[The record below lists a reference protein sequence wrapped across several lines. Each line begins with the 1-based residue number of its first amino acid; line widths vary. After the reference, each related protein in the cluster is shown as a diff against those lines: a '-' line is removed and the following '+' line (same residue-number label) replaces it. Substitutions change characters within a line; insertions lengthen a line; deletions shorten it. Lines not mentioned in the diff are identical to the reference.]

1 MEIGVIFPQTEI
13 EPDVVAVRDFAQ
25 AAQDIGYSYLFIAD
39 HVLGAD
45 ASAYD
50 HPLFGMY
57 NHETVVHES
66 LTTMG
71 YLAAVAPK
79 LGLMSGILILPQRQ
93 TALVA
98 KQAAEIDVLCGGKLR
113 LGIGVGWNFV
123 EYEALGMNF
132 NDRGAR
138 SAEQIEVMREL
149 WTKESV
155 DFHGKWHDVTH
166 AGIKSPAGAAAP
178 SRSGWAWAA
187 RWRPSR
193 PDVALRRV
201 ARIADGWCPNFSPDE
216 SGYALQEK
224 VHNYMAEYG
233 RDPSELGLDG
243 RMGTAGSPP
252 DAWGERVAAWRRDG
266 RVALVHRK
274 PSRRAQDSR
283 RPHRNDAPVQRCRR
297 VLGRSF
303 NHAKL
308 SSHAIPI
315 SPTG

>member
-13 EPDVVAVRDFAQ
+13 EPDVVAIRDFAQ
-25 AAQDIGYSYLFIAD
+25 AAQDMGYSYLFIAD

-45 ASAYD
+45 AGAYD

-57 NHETVVHES
+57 NHKTVVHES

-71 YLAAVAPK
+71 YLAAVAPGM
-79 LGLMSGILILPQRQ
+79 GLMSGILILPQRQ

-98 KQAAEIDVLCGGKLR
+98 KQAAEIDVLCGGRLR

-132 NDRGAR
+132 QDRGAR
-138 SAEQIEVMREL
+138 SAEQIEVMRQL

-155 DFHGKWHDVTH
+155 DFHGRWHDITH
-166 AGIKSPAGAAAP
+166 AGINPLPLQRPIPVWLGVGSPLAP
-178 SRSGWAWAA
+178 I
-187 RWRPSR
+187 P

-201 ARIADGWCPNFSPDE
+201 ARIADGWCPNFAPDE
-216 SGYALQEK
+216 SGYAMQEK

-243 RMGTAGSPP
+243 RMGTAGSSPE
-252 DAWGERVAAWRRDG
+252 DWAEKVSAWRDMG
-266 RVALVHRK
+266 ASHL
-274 PSRRAQDSR
+274 SIENRRAGLKTADDHIDMMR
-283 RPHRNDAPVQRCRR
+283 RFKEAVE
-297 VLGRSF
+297 F
-303 NHAKL
+303 
-308 SSHAIPI
+308 
-315 SPTG
+315 

>member
-13 EPDVVAVRDFAQ
+13 EPDVVAIRDFAQ
-25 AAQDIGYSYLFIAD
+25 AAQDMGYSYLFIAD

-57 NHETVVHES
+57 NHESVVHES

-71 YLAAVAPK
+71 YLAAVAPN

-98 KQAAEIDVLCGGKLR
+98 KQAAEIDVLCGGRLR

-123 EYEALGMNF
+123 EYEALGMSF
-132 NDRGAR
+132 HDRGAR

-155 DFHGKWHDVTH
+155 DFHGKWHDITH
-166 AGIKSPAGAAAP
+166 AGINPLPLQRPIPVWLGVGSPVAP
-178 SRSGWAWAA
+178 I
-187 RWRPSR
+187 P

-243 RMGTAGSPP
+243 RMGTAGASPE
-252 DAWGERVAAWRRDG
+252 DWGERVAAWREMG
-266 RVALVHRK
+266 ASHL
-274 PSRRAQDSR
+274 SIENRRAGLNTADDHIEMMR
-283 RPHRNDAPVQRCRR
+283 RFKEAVE
-297 VLGRSF
+297 L
-303 NHAKL
+303 
-308 SSHAIPI
+308 
-315 SPTG
+315 

>member
-25 AAQDIGYSYLFIAD
+25 AAQDMGYSYLFIAD

-138 SAEQIEVMREL
+138 SAEQIEVMRQL
-149 WTKESV
+149 WTNESV
-155 DFHGKWHDVTH
+155 DFHGQWHDITH
-166 AGIKSPAGAAAP
+166 AGINPLPVQRPIPVWLGVGSPLAP
-178 SRSGWAWAA
+178 I
-187 RWRPSR
+187 P

-201 ARIADGWCPNFSPDE
+201 ARIADGWCPNFAPDE

-233 RDPSELGLDG
+233 RNPSELGLDG

-252 DAWGERVAAWRRDG
+252 EAWSDRVAAWRKMG
-266 RVALVHRK
+266 ASHL
-274 PSRRAQDSR
+274 SIENRRAGLKTAGDHIEMMSR
-283 RPHRNDAPVQRCRR
+283 FKEAVE
-297 VLGRSF
+297 F
-303 NHAKL
+303 
-308 SSHAIPI
+308 
-315 SPTG
+315 

>member
-25 AAQDIGYSYLFIAD
+25 AAQDMGYSYLFIAD

-132 NDRGAR
+132 HDRGAR

-155 DFHGKWHDVTH
+155 DFHGKWHDITH
-166 AGIKSPAGAAAP
+166 AGINPLPVQRPIPVWLGVGSPLAP
-178 SRSGWAWAA
+178 I
-187 RWRPSR
+187 P

-201 ARIADGWCPNFSPDE
+201 ARIADGWCPNFAPDE

-252 DAWGERVAAWRRDG
+252 EAWSDRVAAWREMG
-266 RVALVHRK
+266 ASHL
-274 PSRRAQDSR
+274 SIENRRAGLKTAGEHIEMMR
-283 RPHRNDAPVQRCRR
+283 RFKEAVE
-297 VLGRSF
+297 F
-303 NHAKL
+303 
-308 SSHAIPI
+308 
-315 SPTG
+315 

>member
-25 AAQDIGYSYLFIAD
+25 AAQDMGYSYLFIAD

-132 NDRGAR
+132 HDRGAR

-155 DFHGKWHDVTH
+155 DFHGKWHDITH
-166 AGIKSPAGAAAP
+166 AGINPLPVQRPIPVWLGVGSPLAP
-178 SRSGWAWAA
+178 I
-187 RWRPSR
+187 P

-201 ARIADGWCPNFSPDE
+201 ARIADGWCPNFAPDE
-216 SGYALQEK
+216 SGYAMQEK

-252 DAWGERVAAWRRDG
+252 EAWGDRVAAWREMG
-266 RVALVHRK
+266 ASHL
-274 PSRRAQDSR
+274 SIENRRAGLKTAGDHIEMMR
-283 RPHRNDAPVQRCRR
+283 RFKEAVE
-297 VLGRSF
+297 F
-303 NHAKL
+303 
-308 SSHAIPI
+308 
-315 SPTG
+315 

>member
-13 EPDVVAVRDFAQ
+13 EPDVVAIRDFAQ
-25 AAQDIGYSYLFIAD
+25 AAEDMGYSYLFIAD

-66 LTTMG
+66 LTTMS

-155 DFHGKWHDVTH
+155 DFHGRWHDITH
-166 AGIKSPAGAAAP
+166 AGINPLPVQRPIPVWLGVGSPLAP
-178 SRSGWAWAA
+178 I
-187 RWRPSR
+187 P

-201 ARIADGWCPNFSPDE
+201 ARIADGWCPNFAPDE

-252 DAWGERVAAWRRDG
+252 EAWGDRVAAWREMG
-266 RVALVHRK
+266 ASHL
-274 PSRRAQDSR
+274 SIENRRAGLKTADDHIEMMR
-283 RPHRNDAPVQRCRR
+283 RFKEAVE
-297 VLGRSF
+297 L
-303 NHAKL
+303 
-308 SSHAIPI
+308 
-315 SPTG
+315 

>member
-13 EPDVVAVRDFAQ
+13 EPDVAAIRDFAQ
-25 AAQDIGYSYLFIAD
+25 AAQDMGYSYLFIAD

-57 NHETVVHES
+57 NHESVVHES

-71 YLAAVAPK
+71 YLAAVAPGM
-79 LGLMSGILILPQRQ
+79 GLMSGILILPQRQ

-132 NDRGAR
+132 QDRGAR
-138 SAEQIEVMREL
+138 SAEQIAVMREL
-149 WTKESV
+149 WTKETV
-155 DFHGKWHDVTH
+155 DFHGKWHDITH
-166 AGIKSPAGAAAP
+166 AGINPLPVQRPIPVWLGVGSPLSP
-178 SRSGWAWAA
+178 I
-187 RWRPSR
+187 P

-233 RDPSELGLDG
+233 RDPTELGLDG
-243 RMGTAGSPP
+243 RLSTAGASPE
-252 DAWGERVAAWRRDG
+252 DWVERVGAWREMG
-266 RVALVHRK
+266 ASHL
-274 PSRRAQDSR
+274 SIENRRAGLRTADDHIEMMR
-283 RPHRNDAPVQRCRR
+283 RFKEAVE
-297 VLGRSF
+297 F
-303 NHAKL
+303 
-308 SSHAIPI
+308 
-315 SPTG
+315 

>member
-1 MEIGVIFPQTEI
+1 
-13 EPDVVAVRDFAQ
+13 
-25 AAQDIGYSYLFIAD
+25 
-39 HVLGAD
+39 
-45 ASAYD
+45 
-50 HPLFGMY
+50 
-57 NHETVVHES
+57 
-66 LTTMG
+66 
-71 YLAAVAPK
+71 
-79 LGLMSGILILPQRQ
+79 MSGILILPQRQ

-155 DFHGKWHDVTH
+155 DFHGRWHDITH
-166 AGIKSPAGAAAP
+166 AGINPLPVQRPIPVWLGVGSPLAP
-178 SRSGWAWAA
+178 I
-187 RWRPSR
+187 P

-201 ARIADGWCPNFSPDE
+201 ARIADGWCPNFRAPDE

-252 DAWGERVAAWRRDG
+252 EAWGDRVAAWRRNGGLPPFHREPQG
-266 RVALVHRK
+266 RAE
-274 PSRRAQDSR
+274 DSR
-283 RPHRNDAPVQRCRR
+283 GAHRDDAPVQGSRR
-297 VLGRSF
+297 VLGES
-303 NHAKL
+303 A
-308 SSHAIPI
+308 SHAPGFQPRDPWLRR
-315 SPTG
+315 SRCRRLLGRDCRALGR

>member
-1 MEIGVIFPQTEI
+1 MEIGIIFPQTEI

-25 AAQDIGYSYLFIAD
+25 AAQELGYSYFFIAD

-45 ASAYD
+45 SGAYD
-50 HPLFGMY
+50 HPLFRMY

-71 YLAAVAPK
+71 YLAAVTPEM
-79 LGLMSGILILPQRQ
+79 GLMSGILILPQRQ

-98 KQAAEIDVLCGGKLR
+98 KQAAEIDVLCGGRLR

-132 NDRGAR
+132 QDRGAR
-138 SAEQIEVMREL
+138 SAEQIEVMRQL

-155 DFHGKWHDVTH
+155 DFHGKWHDITH
-166 AGIKSPAGAAAP
+166 AGINPLPVQRPIPVWLGVGSPLAP
-178 SRSGWAWAA
+178 I
-187 RWRPSR
+187 P

-243 RMGTAGSPP
+243 RLGTAGASP
-252 DAWGERVAAWRRDG
+252 DDWAQKVSAWREMG
-266 RVALVHRK
+266 ASHL
-274 PSRRAQDSR
+274 SIENRRAGLKTADDHIDMMR
-283 RPHRNDAPVQRCRR
+283 RFKEAVE
-297 VLGRSF
+297 F
-303 NHAKL
+303 
-308 SSHAIPI
+308 
-315 SPTG
+315 

>member
-13 EPDVVAVRDFAQ
+13 EPDVAAIRDFAQ
-25 AAQDIGYSYLFIAD
+25 AAQDMGYSYLFIAD

-57 NHETVVHES
+57 NHESVVHES

-71 YLAAVAPK
+71 YLAAVAPNM
-79 LGLMSGILILPQRQ
+79 GLMSGILILPQRQ

-138 SAEQIEVMREL
+138 SVEQIQVMREL

-155 DFHGKWHDVTH
+155 DFHGKWHDITH
-166 AGIKSPAGAAAP
+166 AGINPLPVQRPIPVWLGVGSPAAP
-178 SRSGWAWAA
+178 I
-187 RWRPSR
+187 P

-201 ARIADGWCPNFSPDE
+201 ARIADGWCPNFGPDE
-216 SGYALQEK
+216 AGYALQEK

-243 RMGTAGSPP
+243 RLKTAGNSPE
-252 DAWGERVAAWRRDG
+252 DWVEEVAGWRKMG
-266 RVALVHRK
+266 ASHL
-274 PSRRAQDSR
+274 SIENRRAGLKTADDHIEMMR
-283 RPHRNDAPVQRCRR
+283 RFKKAVE
-297 VLGRSF
+297 F
-303 NHAKL
+303 
-308 SSHAIPI
+308 
-315 SPTG
+315 

>member
-13 EPDVVAVRDFAQ
+13 EPDVAAIRDFAQ
-25 AAQDIGYSYLFIAD
+25 AAQDMGYSYLFIAD

-57 NHETVVHES
+57 NHESVVHES

-71 YLAAVAPK
+71 YLAVAAPGM
-79 LGLMSGILILPQRQ
+79 GLMSGILILPQRQ

-98 KQAAEIDVLCGGKLR
+98 KQAAEIDILCGGRLR

-138 SAEQIEVMREL
+138 SAEQIAVMREL

-155 DFHGKWHDVTH
+155 DFHGKWHDITH
-166 AGIKSPAGAAAP
+166 AGINPLPVQRPIPVWLGVGSPAAP
-178 SRSGWAWAA
+178 I
-187 RWRPSR
+187 P

-201 ARIADGWCPNFSPDE
+201 ARIADGWCPNFGPDE
-216 SGYALQEK
+216 AGYALREK
-224 VHNYMAEYG
+224 VQGYMAEYG
-233 RDPSELGLDG
+233 RNPSELGLDG
-243 RMGTAGSPP
+243 RLKTAGASPE
-252 DAWGERVAAWRRDG
+252 DWADEAADWRKMG
-266 RVALVHRK
+266 ASHL
-274 PSRRAQDSR
+274 SIENRRAGLKTADEHIEMMR
-283 RPHRNDAPVQRCRR
+283 RFKEAVE
-297 VLGRSF
+297 F
-303 NHAKL
+303 
-308 SSHAIPI
+308 
-315 SPTG
+315 

>member
-13 EPDVVAVRDFAQ
+13 EADVAAIRDFAQ
-25 AAQDIGYSYLFIAD
+25 AAQDMGYSYLFIAD

-57 NHETVVHES
+57 NHESVVHES

-71 YLAAVAPK
+71 YLAAVVPGM
-79 LGLMSGILILPQRQ
+79 GLMSGILILPQRQ

-132 NDRGAR
+132 HDRGAR
-138 SAEQIEVMREL
+138 SVEQIQVMRQL
-149 WTKESV
+149 WTRESV
-155 DFHGKWHDVTH
+155 DFHGKWHDITY
-166 AGIKSPAGAAAP
+166 AGINPLPVQRPIPVWLGVGSPAAP
-178 SRSGWAWAA
+178 I
-187 RWRPSR
+187 P

-201 ARIADGWCPNFSPDE
+201 ARIADGWCPNFAPDE

-224 VHNYMAEYG
+224 VHGYMAEYG
-233 RDPSELGLDG
+233 RDSSELGLDG
-243 RMGTAGSPP
+243 RLKTAGASPE
-252 DAWGERVAAWRRDG
+252 DWVEEVTGWHEMGASHLSIEN
-266 RVALVHRK
+266 
-274 PSRRAQDSR
+274 RRAGLKSADDHIEMMR
-283 RPHRNDAPVQRCRR
+283 RFKEAVE
-297 VLGRSF
+297 F
-303 NHAKL
+303 
-308 SSHAIPI
+308 
-315 SPTG
+315 

>member
-13 EPDVVAVRDFAQ
+13 EPDVAAIRDFAQ
-25 AAQDIGYSYLFIAD
+25 AAQDMGYSYLFIAD

-57 NHETVVHES
+57 NHESVVHES

-71 YLAAVAPK
+71 YLAAVAPGM
-79 LGLMSGILILPQRQ
+79 GLMSGILILPQRQ

-98 KQAAEIDVLCGGKLR
+98 KQSAEIDVLCGGRLR

-138 SAEQIEVMREL
+138 SAEQIEVMRQL
-149 WTKESV
+149 WTNESV
-155 DFHGKWHDVTH
+155 DFHGQWHDITH
-166 AGIKSPAGAAAP
+166 AGINPLPVQRPIPVWLGVGSPAAP
-178 SRSGWAWAA
+178 I
-187 RWRPSR
+187 P

-216 SGYALQEK
+216 SGYALQDK
-224 VHNYMAEYG
+224 VHSYMAEYG

-243 RMGTAGSPP
+243 RLKTAGNSPE
-252 DAWGERVAAWRRDG
+252 DWAEEVADWRRMG
-266 RVALVHRK
+266 ASHL
-274 PSRRAQDSR
+274 SIENRRAGLKTADEHIEMMR
-283 RPHRNDAPVQRCRR
+283 RFKEAVE
-297 VLGRSF
+297 F
-303 NHAKL
+303 
-308 SSHAIPI
+308 
-315 SPTG
+315 

>member
-13 EPDVVAVRDFAQ
+13 EPDVVAIRDFAQ
-25 AAQDIGYSYLFIAD
+25 AAQDLGYSYLFIAD

-98 KQAAEIDVLCGGKLR
+98 KQAAEIDVLCGGRLR

-155 DFHGKWHDVTH
+155 DFHGKWHDITH
-166 AGIKSPAGAAAP
+166 AGINPLPVQRPIPVWLGVGSPLAP
-178 SRSGWAWAA
+178 I
-187 RWRPSR
+187 P

-201 ARIADGWCPNFSPDE
+201 ARIADGWCPNFAPDD

-243 RMGTAGSPP
+243 RFSTASASPDDWGEKVTAWREMGASHLSIENRRAGLKTAG
-252 DAWGERVAAWRRDG
+252 DHIEMMRRFKEA
-266 RVALVHRK
+266 VE
-274 PSRRAQDSR
+274 
-283 RPHRNDAPVQRCRR
+283 
-297 VLGRSF
+297 F
-303 NHAKL
+303 
-308 SSHAIPI
+308 
-315 SPTG
+315 

>member
-25 AAQDIGYSYLFIAD
+25 AAQDMGYSYLFIAD

-155 DFHGKWHDVTH
+155 DFHGKWHDITH
-166 AGIKSPAGAAAP
+166 AGINPLPVQRPIPVWLGVGSPLAP
-178 SRSGWAWAA
+178 I
-187 RWRPSR
+187 P

-243 RMGTAGSPP
+243 RMGTASSPP
-252 DAWGERVAAWRRDG
+252 DAWGERVAAWHEMG
-266 RVALVHRK
+266 ASHL
-274 PSRRAQDSR
+274 SIENRRAGLKTAGDHIEMMR
-283 RPHRNDAPVQRCRR
+283 RFKDAVE
-297 VLGRSF
+297 F
-303 NHAKL
+303 
-308 SSHAIPI
+308 
-315 SPTG
+315 

>member
-13 EPDVVAVRDFAQ
+13 EPDVVAIRDFAQ
-25 AAQDIGYSYLFIAD
+25 AAQQMGYSYLFIAD

-57 NHETVVHES
+57 NHESIVHES
-66 LTTMG
+66 MTTMG
-71 YLAAVAPK
+71 YLAAVVPGM
-79 LGLMSGILILPQRQ
+79 GLMSGILILPQRQ

-123 EYEALGMNF
+123 EFEALGMNF
-132 NDRGAR
+132 QDRGAR

-155 DFHGKWHDVTH
+155 DFHGKWHDITH
-166 AGIKSPAGAAAP
+166 AGINPLPVQRPIPVWLGVGSPAAP
-178 SRSGWAWAA
+178 I
-187 RWRPSR
+187 P

-201 ARIADGWCPNFSPDE
+201 ARIADGWCPNFGPDE
-216 SGYALQEK
+216 AGYALQEK

-233 RDPSELGLDG
+233 RDPSKLGLDG
-243 RMGTAGSPP
+243 RLKTAGASPE
-252 DAWGERVAAWRRDG
+252 DWVEEVAAWRELG
-266 RVALVHRK
+266 ASHL
-274 PSRRAQDSR
+274 SIENRRAGLKTADDHIDMM
-283 RPHRNDAPVQRCRR
+283 HRFKDAVE
-297 VLGRSF
+297 L
-303 NHAKL
+303 
-308 SSHAIPI
+308 
-315 SPTG
+315 

>member
-13 EPDVVAVRDFAQ
+13 EPDVVAIRDFAQ
-25 AAQDIGYSYLFIAD
+25 AAQDMGYSYLFIAD

-79 LGLMSGILILPQRQ
+79 MGLMSGILILPQRQ

-132 NDRGAR
+132 HDRGAR

-149 WTKESV
+149 WTKETV
-155 DFHGKWHDVTH
+155 DFHGKWHDITH
-166 AGIKSPAGAAAP
+166 AGINPLPVQRPIPVWLGVGSPLFP
-178 SRSGWAWAA
+178 I
-187 RWRPSR
+187 P

-201 ARIADGWCPNFSPDE
+201 ARIADGWCPNFAPDE
-216 SGYALQEK
+216 SGYALQER

-243 RMGTAGSPP
+243 RFSTAGASPG
-252 DAWGERVAAWRRDG
+252 DWGEKVASWREMG
-266 RVALVHRK
+266 ASHL
-274 PSRRAQDSR
+274 SIENRRAGLKTAGDHIEMMR
-283 RPHRNDAPVQRCRR
+283 RFKEAVD
-297 VLGRSF
+297 F
-303 NHAKL
+303 
-308 SSHAIPI
+308 
-315 SPTG
+315 

>member
-13 EPDVVAVRDFAQ
+13 EPDVAAIRDFAQ
-25 AAQDIGYSYLFIAD
+25 AAQDMGYSYIFIAD

-45 ASAYD
+45 ARAYD
-50 HPLFGMY
+50 NPLFGMY
-57 NHETVVHES
+57 NHESVVHES

-71 YLAAVAPK
+71 YLAAVAPNM
-79 LGLMSGILILPQRQ
+79 GLMSGILILPQRQ

-98 KQAAEIDVLCGGKLR
+98 KQAAEIDVLCGGRLR

-132 NDRGAR
+132 QDRGAR

-155 DFHGKWHDVTH
+155 DFHGKWHDITH
-166 AGIKSPAGAAAP
+166 AGINPLPVQRPIPVWLGVGSPLAP
-178 SRSGWAWAA
+178 I
-187 RWRPSR
+187 P

-201 ARIADGWCPNFSPDE
+201 ARIADGWCPNFAPDE

-233 RDPSELGLDG
+233 REPSELGLDG
-243 RMGTAGSPP
+243 RMGTAGSSP
-252 DAWGERVAAWRRDG
+252 DEWADRVSAWREMG
-266 RVALVHRK
+266 ASHL
-274 PSRRAQDSR
+274 SIENRRAGLKTAGDHIEMMR
-283 RPHRNDAPVQRCRR
+283 RFREAVD
-297 VLGRSF
+297 F
-303 NHAKL
+303 
-308 SSHAIPI
+308 
-315 SPTG
+315 

>member
-13 EPDVVAVRDFAQ
+13 EPDVVAIRDFTQ
-25 AAQDIGYSYLFIAD
+25 AAQEMGYTYLFIAD

-57 NHETVVHES
+57 NHESVVHES

-71 YLAAVAPK
+71 YLTAIAPGM
-79 LGLMSGILILPQRQ
+79 GLMSGILILPQRQ

-123 EYEALGMNF
+123 EFEALGMNF
-132 NDRGAR
+132 QDRGAR

-155 DFHGKWHDVTH
+155 DFHGKWHNITH
-166 AGIKSPAGAAAP
+166 AGINPLPVQRPIPVWLGVGSPAAP
-178 SRSGWAWAA
+178 I
-187 RWRPSR
+187 P

-201 ARIADGWCPNFSPDE
+201 ARIADGWCPNFGPNK
-216 SGYALQEK
+216 SGYAMQEK
-224 VHNYMAEYG
+224 VHGYMAEYG
-233 RDPSELGLDG
+233 RDPSGLGLDG
-243 RMGTAGSPP
+243 RLKTAGASPE
-252 DAWGERVAAWRRDG
+252 DWIEEVAGWREMG
-266 RVALVHRK
+266 ASHL
-274 PSRRAQDSR
+274 SIENRRAGLKTADEHIEMMR
-283 RPHRNDAPVQRCRR
+283 RFKEAVE
-297 VLGRSF
+297 
-303 NHAKL
+303 
-308 SSHAIPI
+308 I
-315 SPTG
+315 

>member
-13 EPDVVAVRDFAQ
+13 EPDVVAIRDFAQ
-25 AAQDIGYSYLFIAD
+25 AAQDMGYSYLFIAD

-57 NHETVVHES
+57 NHESVVHES

-71 YLAAVAPK
+71 YLAAVAPGM
-79 LGLMSGILILPQRQ
+79 GLMTGILILPQRQ

-98 KQAAEIDVLCGGKLR
+98 KQAAEIDVLCGGRLR

-132 NDRGAR
+132 QDRGAR
-138 SAEQIEVMREL
+138 SAEQIEVMRQL
-149 WTKESV
+149 WTNESV
-155 DFHGKWHDVTH
+155 DFHGKWHDITH
-166 AGIKSPAGAAAP
+166 AGINPLPVQRPIPVWLGVGSPLAP
-178 SRSGWAWAA
+178 I
-187 RWRPSR
+187 P

-201 ARIADGWCPNFSPDE
+201 ARIADGWCPNFAPDE

-252 DAWGERVAAWRRDG
+252 EAWGDRVAAWREMG
-266 RVALVHRK
+266 ASHL
-274 PSRRAQDSR
+274 SIENRRAGLKTADDHIEMMR
-283 RPHRNDAPVQRCRR
+283 RFKEAVE
-297 VLGRSF
+297 F
-303 NHAKL
+303 
-308 SSHAIPI
+308 
-315 SPTG
+315 

>member
-25 AAQDIGYSYLFIAD
+25 AAQDMGYSYLFIAD

-132 NDRGAR
+132 QDRGAR

-155 DFHGKWHDVTH
+155 DFHGKWHDITH
-166 AGIKSPAGAAAP
+166 AGINPLPVQRPIPVWLGVGSPLAP
-178 SRSGWAWAA
+178 I
-187 RWRPSR
+187 P

-201 ARIADGWCPNFSPDE
+201 ARIADGWCPNFAPDE

-252 DAWGERVAAWRRDG
+252 EAWSDRVAAWREMG
-266 RVALVHRK
+266 ASHL
-274 PSRRAQDSR
+274 SIENRRAGLKTAGEHIEMMR
-283 RPHRNDAPVQRCRR
+283 RFKEAVE
-297 VLGRSF
+297 F
-303 NHAKL
+303 
-308 SSHAIPI
+308 
-315 SPTG
+315 

>member
-13 EPDVVAVRDFAQ
+13 EPDVAAIRDFAQ
-25 AAQDIGYSYLFIAD
+25 AAQDMGYSYLFIAD

-57 NHETVVHES
+57 NHESVVHES

-71 YLAAVAPK
+71 YLAAVAPGM
-79 LGLMSGILILPQRQ
+79 GLMSGILILPQRQ

-113 LGIGVGWNFV
+113 LGIGAGWNFV

-132 NDRGAR
+132 QDRGAR
-138 SAEQIEVMREL
+138 SAEQIEVMRQL

-155 DFHGKWHDVTH
+155 DFHGKWHDITH
-166 AGIKSPAGAAAP
+166 AGINPLPVQRPIPVWLGVGSPAAP
-178 SRSGWAWAA
+178 I
-187 RWRPSR
+187 P

-201 ARIADGWCPNFSPDE
+201 ARIADGWCPNFGPDE

-233 RDPSELGLDG
+233 RNPSELGLDG
-243 RMGTAGSPP
+243 RLKTADATPEDWAAEVAGWRKMGASHLSIENRRGGLKTA
-252 DAWGERVAAWRRDG
+252 DDHIDMMRRFKEAVD
-266 RVALVHRK
+266 
-274 PSRRAQDSR
+274 
-283 RPHRNDAPVQRCRR
+283 
-297 VLGRSF
+297 F
-303 NHAKL
+303 
-308 SSHAIPI
+308 
-315 SPTG
+315 

>member
-13 EPDVVAVRDFAQ
+13 EPDVAAIRDFAQ
-25 AAQDIGYSYLFIAD
+25 AAQDMGYSYLFIAD

-57 NHETVVHES
+57 NHESVVHES

-71 YLAAVAPK
+71 YLAAVAPNM
-79 LGLMSGILILPQRQ
+79 GLMSGILILPQRQ
-93 TALVA
+93 TVLVA
-98 KQAAEIDVLCGGKLR
+98 KQAAEIDVLCGGRLR

-123 EYEALGMNF
+123 EFEALGMNF
-132 NDRGAR
+132 QDRGAR

-155 DFHGKWHDVTH
+155 DFHGKWHDITH
-166 AGIKSPAGAAAP
+166 AGINPLPVQRPIPVWLGVGSPLAP
-178 SRSGWAWAA
+178 I
-187 RWRPSR
+187 P

-201 ARIADGWCPNFSPDE
+201 ARIADGWCPNFAPDE

-243 RMGTAGSPP
+243 RMGTAGSSP
-252 DAWGERVAAWRRDG
+252 DNWVERVTAWREMG
-266 RVALVHRK
+266 ASHL
-274 PSRRAQDSR
+274 SIENRRAGLKTADDHIEIMR
-283 RPHRNDAPVQRCRR
+283 TFKDAVE
-297 VLGRSF
+297 F
-303 NHAKL
+303 
-308 SSHAIPI
+308 
-315 SPTG
+315 

>member
-13 EPDVVAVRDFAQ
+13 EPDVAAIRDFAQ
-25 AAQDIGYSYLFIAD
+25 AAQDMGYSYLFIAD

-57 NHETVVHES
+57 NHESVVHES

-71 YLAAVAPK
+71 YLAAVAPSM
-79 LGLMSGILILPQRQ
+79 GLMTGILILPQRQ

-132 NDRGAR
+132 SDRGAR
-138 SAEQIEVMREL
+138 SAEQIEVMRQL
-149 WTKESV
+149 WTNESV
-155 DFHGKWHDVTH
+155 DFHGQWHDITH
-166 AGIKSPAGAAAP
+166 AGINPLPVQRPIPVWLGVGSPAAP
-178 SRSGWAWAA
+178 I
-187 RWRPSR
+187 P

-201 ARIADGWCPNFSPDE
+201 ARIADGWCPNFDPDE
-216 SGYALQEK
+216 AGYALQEK
-224 VHNYMAEYG
+224 VHGYMAEYG

-243 RMGTAGSPP
+243 RLKTAGNSPE
-252 DAWGERVAAWRRDG
+252 DWVEEVADWRKMG
-266 RVALVHRK
+266 ASHL
-274 PSRRAQDSR
+274 SIENRRAGLKTANDHIEMMR
-283 RPHRNDAPVQRCRR
+283 RFREAVE
-297 VLGRSF
+297 F
-303 NHAKL
+303 
-308 SSHAIPI
+308 
-315 SPTG
+315 

>member
-13 EPDVVAVRDFAQ
+13 EPDVAAIRDFAQ
-25 AAQDIGYSYLFIAD
+25 AAQDMGYSYFFIAD

-79 LGLMSGILILPQRQ
+79 MGLMSGILILPQRQ

-98 KQAAEIDVLCGGKLR
+98 KQAAEIDVLCGGRLR

-138 SAEQIEVMREL
+138 SAEQIEVMRQL
-149 WTKESV
+149 WTNETV
-155 DFHGKWHDVTH
+155 DFHGKWHDITH
-166 AGIKSPAGAAAP
+166 AGINPLPVQRPIPVWLGVGSPLFP
-178 SRSGWAWAA
+178 I
-187 RWRPSR
+187 P

-243 RMGTAGSPP
+243 RMGTGGSSPE
-252 DAWGERVAAWRRDG
+252 DWVETVAAWRTMG
-266 RVALVHRK
+266 ASHL
-274 PSRRAQDSR
+274 SIENRRAGLRTADDHIEMMR
-283 RPHRNDAPVQRCRR
+283 RFKDAVE
-297 VLGRSF
+297 F
-303 NHAKL
+303 
-308 SSHAIPI
+308 
-315 SPTG
+315 